1 MLKNLSMPS
10 LYKCTILGLIFIMPF
25 IFVPYIPHPY
35 EYPKFVLLIGGSF
48 LLSFYSVFLYLKKN
62 STTYAFDLTDK
73 LLCVFLL
80 WLFLVDCI
88 GLDPKVSLLGGEYR
102 FQGFVAYLALII
114 VYFLIKSIKI
124 SKKALYKC
132 TFVSVFML
140 SLITIVSFFLL
151 HLGSFVPNFQG
162 RVIGTMGNPNSLGIH
177 LVLLLS
183 LALFGHNET
192 NRVHT
197 ITDVLISICV
207 GIAVVFTDSRSALIG
222 FVFVLVCKLLQVI
235 YGKCGRKVLILA
247 IGFVVLGLSLATFLY
262 SLSVQK
268 RMSQWDNRPQVW
280 RYGIKSVAVRPIFG
294 YGQENFELIFPRELK
309 LKVDNAHNYLLELGV
324 AGGLP
329 LVILFLTICFS
340 ALRQNRHL
348 YLKIFVATFLIV
360 SFFNPV
366 SLTSL
371 LLLWGVLG
379 QFEG

>member
-151 HLGSFVPNFQG
+151 QRGSFVPNFPGGANGKMVNPSLLG
-162 RVIGTMGNPNSLGIH
+162 RH
-177 LVLLLS
+177 FVLLL
-183 LALFGHNET
+183 
-192 NRVHT
+192 
-197 ITDVLISICV
+197 
-207 GIAVVFTDSRSALIG
+207 
-222 FVFVLVCKLLQVI
+222 
-235 YGKCGRKVLILA
+235 
-247 IGFVVLGLSLATFLY
+247 
-262 SLSVQK
+262 
-268 RMSQWDNRPQVW
+268 
-280 RYGIKSVAVRPIFG
+280 
-294 YGQENFELIFPRELK
+294 
-309 LKVDNAHNYLLELGV
+309 
-324 AGGLP
+324 
-329 LVILFLTICFS
+329 
-340 ALRQNRHL
+340 
-348 YLKIFVATFLIV
+348 
-360 SFFNPV
+360 
-366 SLTSL
+366 
-371 LLLWGVLG
+371 
-379 QFEG
+379 